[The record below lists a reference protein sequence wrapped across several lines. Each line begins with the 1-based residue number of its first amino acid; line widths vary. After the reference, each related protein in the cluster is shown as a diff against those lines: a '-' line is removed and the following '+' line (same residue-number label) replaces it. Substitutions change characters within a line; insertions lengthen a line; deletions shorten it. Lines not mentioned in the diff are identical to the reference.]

1 MPVRLREKP
10 FGLPRPE
17 TPRGEIIINEER
29 CKGCGFCVE
38 YCPHHVLIVAAKF
51 NAKGYHPPE
60 VARAELCV
68 NCQDRGKTMKAD
80 PRGVLTGSHY
90 IDGDFACCEGAL
102 AAGCRF
108 AAGYPI
114 TPSTEVVERFSRR
127 APLIEGA
134 LFIQMEDELAASIAL
149 QGAVWAGK
157 KAMTVTSGPGF
168 SLMMEHIGLA
178 AMTETPCVF
187 VNVQRDYE
195 IIALSPNS
203 PQEAFNM
210 TIDAFNLSE
219 QYRVPVMFMMD
230 ESVGH
235 MMERVVIPP
244 ADQIEITPRRYTK
257 LPPGEYLPFKPGE
270 DMVPDMFKAG
280 DGHRLHVTGLTHDF
294 RGYPVMSVEVQEQL
308 VHRLVNKIRLNAP
321 KIWRYEEVDVEDA
334 DVVVLAYGI
343 TSRLAI
349 DAVAAAR
356 KQGIKAGLLRLI
368 VVWPFPERRIEEL
381 AGQGKALVMAE
392 LNYGQVFLEV
402 DRCARG
408 KVPVLLAGHGGGA
421 VHRVETIVEKIMEA
435 YRCRS

>member
-1 MPVRLREKP
+1 
-10 FGLPRPE
+10 
-17 TPRGEIIINEER
+17 
-29 CKGCGFCVE
+29 
-38 YCPHHVLIVAAKF
+38 
-51 NAKGYHPPE
+51 
-60 VARAELCV
+60 
-68 NCQDRGKTMKAD
+68 MKAD

-187 VNVQRDYE
+187 VNVQRGGPSTGLPTLPGQADMMQARWGSHGDYE

-203 PQEAFNM
+203 PQEAFSM

-235 MMERVVIPP
+235 MMEKVVIPP
-244 ADQIEITPRRYTK
+244 ADEIEITPRRYTK

-270 DMVPDMFKAG
+270 DLVPDMFKAG
-280 DGHRLHVTGLTHDF
+280 DGHRLHVTGLTHDY
-294 RGYPVMSVEVQEQL
+294 RGYPVMSAEVQEQL
-308 VHRLVNKIRLNAP
+308 VHRLVDKIRLNAP
-321 KIWRYEEVDVEDA
+321 KIWRYEEVGVEDA
-334 DVVVLAYGI
+334 EVVVIAFGI

-349 DAVAAAR
+349 DAVALAR
-356 KQGIKAGLLRLI
+356 KQGVKVGLLRLI
-368 VVWPFPERRIEEL
+368 VVWPFPERRIQEL
-381 AGQGKALVMAE
+381 AEQGKALVMAE
-392 LNYGQVFLEV
+392 LNYGQVFFEV
-402 DRCARG
+402 ERCARG

-421 VHRVETIVEKIMEA
+421 VHKVEDIAEKIMEA